1 MGPKNV
7 AEITRWLYKQKFFLK
22 ENALSLLPG
31 GQKKVAIGRGSA
43 VLDNL
48 VVRCQKVFIS
58 GRWHFWETIPPPPPI
73 FLAGPLGGR

>member
-22 ENALSLLPG
+22 ENALSLLAG

-58 GRWHFWETIPPPPPI
+58 GRWHFWETIPPPPI

>member
-1 MGPKNV
+1 MNKM
-7 AEITRWLYKQKFFLK
+7 FLK

-58 GRWHFWETIPPPPPI
+58 GRWHFWETTPPI
-73 FLAGPLGGR
+73 FLVGPLGGR